1 MLEKEIKKT
10 IGRLIFEER
19 QKKNFCITTCANA
32 LNLKPIAYERIEL
45 GVYKVSWKK
54 VEQVLKYFNKKI
66 HITFVDDTEKSN
78 GENRPI

>member
-54 VEQVLKYFNKKI
+54 VE
-66 HITFVDDTEKSN
+66 
-78 GENRPI
+78 